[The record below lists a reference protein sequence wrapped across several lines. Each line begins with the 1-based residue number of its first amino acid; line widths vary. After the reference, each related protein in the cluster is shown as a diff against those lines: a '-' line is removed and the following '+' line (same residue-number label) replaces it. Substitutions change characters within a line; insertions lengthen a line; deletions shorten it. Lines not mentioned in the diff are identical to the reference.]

1 MSDLCDKV
9 KYDTAFRREWAEK
22 CGIGF
27 ELFPLVVPNVP
38 KNEPSSATSVAE

>member
-1 MSDLCDKV
+1 MSDLYDKV

-27 ELFPLVVPNVP
+27 EVSPLVVPNVP
-38 KNEPSSATSVAE
+38 KKQPSLATSVAA